1 MPPQPSTVQTEC
13 VFFGPFRE
21 DVGEKTVRVEPDGE
35 TIGDLLTEL
44 EARYTALEGR
54 LVSGDDLAGQT
65 VVTKNKTN
73 VRHLEGLSTPL
84 EEGDVIRL
92 TPSVYGG

>member
-1 MPPQPSTVQTEC
+1 MQIEC

-35 TIGDLLTEL
+35 TIGDLLIEL
-44 EARYTALEGR
+44 EDRFRKLDGR
-54 LVSGDDLAGQT
+54 LVAGDDLAGQT

-73 VRHLEGLSTPL
+73 VRHLDGLSTPL